1 MRLAFLGTGS
11 AFSCERYNGALVVD
25 GRLLL
30 DAGAPLLPHMHR
42 LGIEPGAIEALFL
55 THFHGDHLLGLPPFL
70 FYRSVFRSGPLVI
83 VGPPGVEERVEALCR
98 LAWGDDWSDRGA
110 GFLFYQEARAEG
122 EVVGVPYRA
131 VRLDHGRMDCRGY
144 RLHIGAEILAY
155 AGDTVAS
162 PPLDE
167 LVKDADVAV
176 TEATSPE
183 SSSVHTSWEEATA
196 LAARHPRT
204 RFIFNHVFQGSL
216 PGAAE
221 DLAVME
227 VGGLR

>member
-11 AFSCERYNGALVVD
+11 AFSCERYNGAIVVE

-42 LGIEPGAIEALFL
+42 LGIDPGAIEAVFL
-55 THFHGDHLLGLPPFL
+55 THFHGDHVLGLPPFL
-70 FYRSVFRSGPLVI
+70 FYRSVFRSGPLAM

-98 LAWGDDWSDRGA
+98 LAWGEDWSGA
-110 GFLFYQEARAEG
+110 AFLRYQEAEAEG
-122 EVVGVPYRA
+122 EVVGVPYQA

-144 RLHIGAEILAY
+144 RLRIGDEVLAY
-155 AGDTVAS
+155 AGDTIAS

-167 LVKDADVAV
+167 LVEGADVAV

-183 SSSVHTSWEEATA
+183 DSDVHTSWEEAAA

-204 RFIFNHVFQGSL
+204 RFIFNHVFQGNL

-227 VGGLR
+227 VRGLR